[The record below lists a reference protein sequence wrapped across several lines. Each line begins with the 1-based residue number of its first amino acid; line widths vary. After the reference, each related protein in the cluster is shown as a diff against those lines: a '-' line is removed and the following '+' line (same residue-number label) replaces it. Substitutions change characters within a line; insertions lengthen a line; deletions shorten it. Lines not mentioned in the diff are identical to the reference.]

1 MTNPDTIIQESGE
14 PITLSRVVGY
24 TVNAQGAQ
32 DVQRELHTTKGIVS
46 SPSEELEQRLSG
58 RIEGGAITV
67 TLPSGTDVQ
76 QNRNGGRDRII
87 RGTVESEGDYD
98 GQELYTV
105 IDVTRDKHPMVGIE
119 KLTVACNLVGNRDD
133 VFSEDGTYL

>member
-14 PITLSRVVGY
+14 AITLSRVVDY

-32 DVQRELHTTKGIVS
+32 NVERELVTTKGIVS

-58 RIEGGAITV
+58 RIEDGAITV
-67 TLPSGTDVQ
+67 TLPSDIDVQ
-76 QNRNGGRDRII
+76 ANRDGGRDRII
-87 RGTVESEGDYD
+87 RDTIESLEEYD
-98 GQELYTV
+98 GEDIYTV

-119 KLTVACNLVGNRDD
+119 KLTVVCNFV
-133 VFSEDGTYL
+133 